1 MKGTWPG
8 EKDRAMTKPLPEQAK
23 QIIKCCR
30 NGQLA
35 QLQDLLNQGIDY
47 QLFDEW
53 QFAPL
58 NTALKYGRW
67 QIARY
72 LFKESVLPFNK
83 KTPPIIAA
91 AQSNKDQVTGLE
103 IVFAHTGNTD
113 ATDTQGRT
121 ALMTAC
127 LLGHEKKVGHLLKNT
142 TQINAVDC
150 YGMSAFLDAIVNQS
164 LKICDLLLKHG
175 ADPHQ
180 VTLQGDNAMT
190 LLLQNNNPN
199 PRLIKK
205 LLAEHVDLNQ
215 KNQAGHSALS
225 LAQSKHKK
233 LHSVLL
239 AHIEAEKQMEL
250 PIFASEPDDNIPPAK
265 PAPIQPQV
273 TPKPSPAQP
282 IKQQHPDEQAWF
294 DAAINGNLGQL
305 NRLKIRGLKVDCID
319 KKGCTALIHA
329 AGSGNRAA
337 ASFLIQ
343 NQANIEH
350 ASHNGSTALSSAII
364 SNAKAVV
371 ELLLSNGANP
381 AGIGPGG
388 YPYISLAAAQWN
400 AGIISILANAGAEVN
415 TIDPNQFNLYHNVML
430 AAEYYS
436 NTIKAKDTI
445 RVIHHL
451 GLDVNA
457 PDALGNTPLHILCG
471 ALKDKNFKGDD
482 SQLANLAHELL
493 KLGASSSSCNKKG
506 FTPLQYAK
514 KHHLLN
520 TKGVM
525 RSFMG

>member
-1 MKGTWPG
+1 
-8 EKDRAMTKPLPEQAK
+8 MTKPLPEQAK
-23 QIIKCCR
+23 KIIKCCR

-35 QLQDLLNQGIDY
+35 QLQELLSQGVDY

-72 LFKESVLPFNK
+72 LFKENLMPFNN

-91 AQSNKDQVTGLE
+91 AQSSKDQVTGLE

-113 ATDTQGRT
+113 ATDSQGRT
-121 ALMTAC
+121 ALMTAS
-127 LLGHEKKVGHLLKNT
+127 LLGHEKKVLHLLKNT
-142 TQINAVDC
+142 TQINAADS
-150 YGMSAFLDAIVNQS
+150 YGMSAFLDAVVNQS

-175 ADPHQ
+175 ANPHQ
-180 VTLQGDNAMT
+180 VTEQGDNAMT
-190 LLLQNNNPN
+190 LLMQDNNPN

-205 LLAEHVDLNQ
+205 LLAEQVDLNH
-215 KNQAGHSALS
+215 KNHAGHSALS
-225 LAQSKHKK
+225 LAQTKHKK
-233 LHSVLL
+233 LHQVLL

-250 PIFASEPDDNIPPAK
+250 PIFAMETEVQNTKPLHKPVQPQSVAK
-265 PAPIQPQV
+265 PVKEAPVTQPSAEE
-273 TPKPSPAQP
+273 K
-282 IKQQHPDEQAWF
+282 AWF
-294 DAAINGNLGQL
+294 DAAIEGNLGQL
-305 NRLKIRGLKVDCID
+305 NRLKIKGVDVNCTD
-319 KKGCTALIHA
+319 RKGCTALIHA

-343 NQANIEH
+343 NQAHIEH
-350 ASHNGSTALSSAII
+350 ASDNGSTALSSAII

-371 ELLLSNGANP
+371 ELLLNNGADP
-381 AGIGPGG
+381 SGVGPGG

-400 AGIISILANAGAEVN
+400 AGIISILANAGADVH
-415 TIDPNQFNLYHNVML
+415 TLDPNQFNLYHNVML

-451 GLDVNA
+451 GLNINQA
-457 PDALGNTPLHILCG
+457 DAVGNTPLHVLCG
-471 ALKDKNFKGDD
+471 ALKEKNFKGDD

-525 RSFMG
+525 RSFMS